1 MSRFIDGVVVAAMAP
16 LVWCSSAVA
25 VFAMAGWRVAGCDA
39 GEIPCR
45 SICGGAVASHNST
58 LPAEG
63 EPGSWQAMQ
72 EIARDMDC
80 VIKLG
85 GRREKKRKARHVAR
99 LTVKGANAED

>member
-1 MSRFIDGVVVAAMAP
+1 MASSWQQWHHWSGAAQQWQSSQWQAGGWQAATQVKFPAGQFVAARWPVTIA
-16 LVWCSSAVA
+16 
-25 VFAMAGWRVAGCDA
+25 
-39 GEIPCR
+39 
-45 SICGGAVASHNST
+45 HY
-58 LPAEG
+58 PAKG